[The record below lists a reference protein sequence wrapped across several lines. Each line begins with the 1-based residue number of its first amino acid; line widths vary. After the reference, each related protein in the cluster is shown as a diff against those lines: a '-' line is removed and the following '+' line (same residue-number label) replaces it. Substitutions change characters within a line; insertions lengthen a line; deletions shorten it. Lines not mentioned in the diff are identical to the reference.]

1 MARVILCTGRR
12 SRVPLRLHNVNKEL
26 FSAEEICYYLYHH
39 AATAEDYITETAL
52 AEYYETELGLPA
64 VAERLRV
71 LKASEAGVKEYA
83 TVVFGATGM
92 YTEEEIAEYLREID
106 RLQEL
111 KPWQR
116 QKAKADV
123 YLEHRNYRD
132 AMLQYE
138 QLLRNRK
145 ENEMPEV
152 AAGNVYHNLAICELH
167 ISGAGSAAGH
177 FADAYEK
184 NRSQESLR
192 SYLTALRLAQKDNEY
207 LTALNQYEVSEFMR
221 TEMDAAL
228 FECMVEAGESP
239 EYQELVRI
247 KKLFSEGQLTE
258 YQAATRV
265 LLDEFKRQYRL
276 DNM

>member
-1 MARVILCTGRR
+1 MARVVLCAGRR
-12 SRVPLRLHNVNKEL
+12 SRVPLCLHNVSKEL
-26 FSAEEICYYLYHH
+26 YSAEEICYYLYHH
-39 AATAEDYITETAL
+39 AATAEDYVTEDAL
-52 AEYYETELGLPA
+52 AEFYASELNLPA

-71 LKASEAGVKEYA
+71 LKVSEAGVKEYA

-92 YTEEEIAEYLREID
+92 YTEDEIAEYLRELE

-111 KPWQR
+111 KGWQK

-132 AMLQYE
+132 AMLRYE

-152 AAGNVYHNLAICELH
+152 ATGNVYHNLAICELH
-167 ISGAGSAAGH
+167 ISGAGSAVGH
-177 FADAYEK
+177 FAEAYEK

-192 SYLTALRLAQKDNEY
+192 SYLMALRLAQKDNEY
-207 LTALNQYEVSEFMR
+207 LTALEQREVSEYLR
-221 TEMDAAL
+221 TEMDAQL
-228 FECMVEAGESP
+228 FECMVEAAESP

-247 KKLFSEGQLTE
+247 KKLFSEGQLKE
-258 YQAATRV
+258 YREATRA

>member
-1 MARVILCTGRR
+1 MARVVLCTGRR
-12 SRVPLRLHNVNKEL
+12 SRVPLCLHNVNKPL
-26 FSAEEICYYLYHH
+26 FSAEEICYYVYHH
-39 AATAEDYITETAL
+39 AATVEDYITEPAL

-64 VAERLRV
+64 VAERLR
-71 LKASEAGVKEYA
+71 LLAASEAGTKEYVS
-83 TVVFGATGM
+83 VVFGATGM
-92 YTEEEIAEYLREID
+92 YTTEEVGEYLREIE

-111 KPWQR
+111 KVWQK

-152 AAGNVYHNLAICELH
+152 ATGNVYHNLAICELH
-167 ISGAGSAAGH
+167 ISGAGSAEGH

-184 NRSQESLR
+184 NRSPESLR
-192 SYLTALRLAQKDNEY
+192 SYLMALRLAQKDNEY
-207 LTALNQYEVSEFMR
+207 LTALDRYEVSEFMR
-221 TEMDAAL
+221 TEMDAFL
-228 FECMVEAGESP
+228 FECMVEAGEDP
-239 EYQELVRI
+239 EYQELARI
-247 KKLFSEGQLTE
+247 KKLFADGQFAE
-258 YQAATRV
+258 YREATRV
-265 LLDEFKRQYRL
+265 LLDGFKRQYRR

>member
-1 MARVILCTGRR
+1 MARVVLCAGRR

-26 FSAEEICYYLYHH
+26 YSAEEICYYLYHH
-39 AATAEDYITETAL
+39 AATAEDYITENAL
-52 AEYYETELGLPA
+52 AEFYETELGLPS

-71 LKASEAGVKEYA
+71 LKASEAGVKEFV
-83 TVVFGATGM
+83 TVVFGVTGM
-92 YTEEEIAEYLREID
+92 YTAAEVAEYMTELE
-106 RLQEL
+106 RLQDL
-111 KPWQR
+111 KVWQK
-116 QKAKADV
+116 QKAKADT
-123 YLEHRNYRD
+123 YLAHRNYRD

-152 AAGNVYHNLAICELH
+152 TTGNVYHNLAICELH
-167 ISGAGSAAGH
+167 ISGAGTAAGH

-192 SYLTALRLAQKDNEY
+192 SYLMALRLAQKDNEY
-207 LTALNQYEVSEFMR
+207 LKALEQYEVSELLK
-221 TEMDAAL
+221 TEMDAL
-228 FECMVEAGESP
+228 MFECMVEAAEAP

-247 KKLFSEGQLTE
+247 KKLFSEGQLKE
-258 YQAATRV
+258 YREATV
-265 LLDEFKRQYRL
+265 QLLDEFKRQYRL

>member
-1 MARVILCTGRR
+1 MARVVLCAGRR
-12 SRVPLRLHNVNKEL
+12 SRVPLRLHNINRAL
-26 FSAEEICYYLYHH
+26 YSAEEICYYLYHH
-39 AATAEDYITETAL
+39 ASTAEDYITENAL
-52 AEYYETELGLPA
+52 ADFYETELGLSA

-71 LKASEAGVKEYA
+71 LKASEAGVKEFV

-92 YTEEEIAEYLREID
+92 YTEEEIAEYLKELD

-111 KPWQR
+111 KGWQK
-116 QKAKADV
+116 QKAKADT
-123 YLEHRNYRD
+123 YLAHGNYRD
-132 AMLQYE
+132 ALLQYE

-152 AAGNVYHNLAICELH
+152 TTGNVYHNLAICELH
-167 ISGAGSAAGH
+167 ISGAGIAAGH

-192 SYLTALRLAQKDNEY
+192 SYLMALRLAQKDNEY
-207 LTALNQYEVSEFMR
+207 LTALTQYEVSELMK
-221 TEMDAAL
+221 TEMDALL
-228 FECMVEAGESP
+228 FECMVEAAEAP

-247 KKLFSEGQLTE
+247 KKLFSEGQLAE
-258 YQAATRV
+258 YQEATRS
-265 LLDEFKRQYRL
+265 LLEGFKRQYRQ

>member
-1 MARVILCTGRR
+1 MARVVLCAGKR
-12 SRVPLRLHNVNKEL
+12 SRVPLCLHSINKAL
-26 FSAEEICYYLYHH
+26 YSAEEICFYLYHH
-39 AATAEDYITETAL
+39 ATTAEDYIKDSAL

-71 LKASEAGVKEYA
+71 LKASEASVKEYA
-83 TVVFGATGM
+83 AVIFGATCM
-92 YTEEEIAEYLREID
+92 YTEEEVAEYINGME
-106 RLQEL
+106 RLQDL
-111 KPWQR
+111 KVWQK

-123 YLEHRNYRD
+123 YLTHRNYRE
-132 AMLQYE
+132 AMAVYE
-138 QLLRNRK
+138 QLLRNKR

-152 AAGNVYHNLAICELH
+152 TTGNVYHNLAICELH

-192 SYLTALRLAQKDNEY
+192 SYLIALRLAQKDNEY
-207 LTALNQYEVSEFMR
+207 LTALEQHEVSELMR
-221 TEMDAAL
+221 TEIDGML

-247 KKLFSEGQLTE
+247 KKLFSEGRLNE
-258 YQAATRV
+258 YEEATRS
-265 LLDEFKRQYRL
+265 LLESFKRQYRM